1 LQFLPTR
8 WMDEEERQGR
18 NLGAGAWCPLPD
30 QWGAMMIFD
39 TLVYNEHRNVATMR
53 YDLADWLLMLVDHD
67 KAFTTSTSI
76 LSRYKNV
83 PMPVGPSWKAALTS
97 LSDAV
102 LAEQL
107 ADVLDEKRIRA
118 LGKRRDMLLSQ

>member
-1 LQFLPTR
+1 
-8 WMDEEERQGR
+8 
-18 NLGAGAWCPLPD
+18 
-30 QWGAMMIFD
+30 MMIFD
-39 TLVYNEHRNVATMR
+39 TLLSNAHRNVATMR

-67 KAFTTSTSI
+67 KAFTTSTST
-76 LSRYKNV
+76 LPRYKDV
-83 PMPVGPSWKAALTS
+83 SMPVGPSWKAALTT

>member
-1 LQFLPTR
+1 
-8 WMDEEERQGR
+8 MDEEQRQGR
-18 NLGAGAWCPLPD
+18 NLGSRAWCPLPD

-39 TLVYNEHRNVATMR
+39 TLVSNAHRNVATMR

-67 KAFTTSTSI
+67 KAFTTSTSM
-76 LSRYKNV
+76 LPRYKDV
-83 PMPVGPSWKAALTS
+83 PMPVGPSWKAALTT
-97 LSDAV
+97 LSDEV
-102 LAEQL
+102 LAVQL